1 MRSGPRFLIAIMLC
15 LSPALATAADITCP
29 QPLEDLR
36 YSWRLKGPLA
46 WVAGI
51 AFPTSGNGSLK
62 TNSPSAN
69 LLDTELLISG
79 AENDGF
85 YIYQSQIQES
95 DARTVTSYHGY
106 SWRDKRRSERTLF
119 DYVKRLVRIRKE
131 NTERIE
137 DRVKPLPQ
145 AAVRDVLT
153 GIYFLRQNA
162 SKISSPVTSEIYS
175 EGKMYPVVFKPLG
188 TENITFKGMKLGTRK
203 FEITAA
209 PGLEKKWPGGVK
221 VWLADDEAHTPLRI
235 EIKRDFAALQ
245 LDLDSMRG
253 CGADAAR

>member
-1 MRSGPRFLIAIMLC
+1 MPRFILAVI
-15 LSPALATAADITCP
+15 LSLSSALATAGEVNCP
-29 QPLEDLR
+29 QPKEDLR

-46 WVAGI
+46 WIAGL

-62 TNSPSAN
+62 TNSPSEN

-79 AENDGF
+79 AENEGF
-85 YIYQSQIQES
+85 YIYRSQIQES
-95 DARTVTSYHGY
+95 NARTVTSYHGY
-106 SWRDKRRSERTLF
+106 AWRDKRRSERTLF

-131 NTERIE
+131 NSERVE
-137 DRVKPLPQ
+137 DRVKALPQ

-162 SKISSPVTSEIYS
+162 AKISSPVTSEIYS

-188 TENITFKGMKLGTRK
+188 TETITFKGVKLGTHK

-209 PGLEKKWPGGVK
+209 PGIEKKWPGGVK

-235 EIKRDFAALQ
+235 EIKREYAALQ

-253 CGADAAR
+253 CGAEAAR

>member
-1 MRSGPRFLIAIMLC
+1 MPRFFLVMMLWV
-15 LSPALATAADITCP
+15 SPAFAMAPEIECR
-29 QPLEDLR
+29 QPKEDLR

-46 WVAGI
+46 WIAGI

-62 TNSPSAN
+62 TNSPSEN
-69 LLDTELLISG
+69 LLDTELVISG
-79 AENDGF
+79 AENEGF
-85 YIYQSQIQES
+85 YIYQSRIQES

-106 SWRDKRRSERTLF
+106 AWRDKRRSERTLF

-145 AAVRDVLT
+145 TAVRDVLT

-162 SKISSPVTSEIYS
+162 AKISTPVTSEIYS

-188 TENITFKGMKLGTRK
+188 TENISYKGMNLGTHK

-235 EIKRDFAALQ
+235 EIKRDYAALQ
-245 LDLDSMRG
+245 LDLDSMQG

>member
-1 MRSGPRFLIAIMLC
+1 MRPMPRFLILIMLC
-15 LSPALATAADITCP
+15 LSPALATGADIDCP
-29 QPLEDLR
+29 QPREDLR

-62 TNSPSAN
+62 TNSPSEN

-106 SWRDKRRSERTLF
+106 AWRDKRRSERTLF

-145 AAVRDVLT
+145 AAVR
-153 GIYFLRQNA
+153 
-162 SKISSPVTSEIYS
+162 
-175 EGKMYPVVFKPLG
+175 
-188 TENITFKGMKLGTRK
+188 
-203 FEITAA
+203 
-209 PGLEKKWPGGVK
+209 
-221 VWLADDEAHTPLRI
+221 
-235 EIKRDFAALQ
+235 
-245 LDLDSMRG
+245 
-253 CGADAAR
+253 

>member
-1 MRSGPRFLIAIMLC
+1 MSRLII
-15 LSPALATAADITCP
+15 ALALSLSASLAMAIDIECQ
-29 QPLEDLR
+29 QPKEDLR

-46 WVAGI
+46 WIAGI

-62 TNSPSAN
+62 TNSRSGN

-79 AENDGF
+79 KENDGF

-95 DARTVTSYHGY
+95 SARTVTSYHGY
-106 SWRDKRRSERTLF
+106 AWRDKRRSERTLF
-119 DYVKRLVRIRKE
+119 DYVKRLVRIRRE

-162 SKISSPVTSEIYS
+162 ATISSPVTSEIYS
-175 EGKMYPVVFKPLG
+175 EGKMYAVVFKPLG
-188 TENITFKGMKLGTRK
+188 TETITFKGTKLGTHK

-209 PGLEKKWPGGVK
+209 PGIDKKWPGGVK

-235 EIKRDFAALQ
+235 EIKRDYTALQ
-245 LDLDSMRG
+245 LDLDSMKA
-253 CGADAAR
+253 CGGAEAAR